1 MRQLSPDK
9 ASFIPERAVA
19 PAPGRPLTRRQ
30 ALRGGAMAAAAL
42 GLQWLCNAAPG
53 ETHPGGRLSG
63 LVRFEDEEVAPAGEL
78 IGSELDGRL
87 FTDLSRVSAG
97 RLATAT
103 REFYIRSAA
112 SRLLPD
118 RAGWKIEIDGPGA
131 PGRAIGIDG
140 LRAAAK
146 PMGMH
151 LMECAGNVAM
161 TRFGLMSVADWAGVP
176 LMDLLDEA
184 KPKAGAGLVEVTGF
198 DQYAEPSRTSIPGAS
213 WIFPIEQLKH
223 AFLAAEMNGQPLN
236 ADHGAPVRLMVPG
249 WYGCA
254 CIKWVNRISFVD
266 EGAEASLQ
274 MKEYAVRTLQEGR
287 PELVR
292 DFQPAI
298 VEAAALPVRVEK
310 WIVGGKVRYR
320 VVGIAWGGSRPIEKL
335 QIRFN
340 PGEEFRPVAG
350 FRQLKTDPW
359 TVWNCDWVP
368 GAPGGYHIR
377 LAIAAPQMRAR
388 RLDMGL
394 YDRTVHISEI

>member
-1 MRQLSPDK
+1 M
-9 ASFIPERAVA
+9 AATAVA
-19 PAPGRPLTRRQ
+19 LGWHRLCSASPVETPG
-30 ALRGGAMAAAAL
+30 
-42 GLQWLCNAAPG
+42 
-53 ETHPGGRLSG
+53 GGRLGG
-63 LVRFEDEEVAPAGEL
+63 LVRFEDEGVAQAGEL

-97 RLATAT
+97 RVVTPTAA
-103 REFYIRSAA
+103 FYIRSAA

-118 RAGWKIEIDGPGA
+118 GAGWKIEIDGLGA
-131 PGRAIGIDG
+131 RGRLLGIAAVRG
-140 LRAAAK
+140 AAK
-146 PMGMH
+146 PMGLH

-176 LMDLLDEA
+176 LMDVLDEA
-184 KPKAGAGLVEVTGF
+184 KPKAGRALVEVTGF
-198 DQYAEPSRTSIPGAS
+198 DQYAEPSRTSIAGAS
-213 WIFPIEQLKH
+213 WVFPIEEVKH
-223 AFLAAEMNGQPLN
+223 AFLATEMNGQPLN

-266 EGAEASLQ
+266 EGAQASSQ

-292 DFQPAI
+292 DFQPAT
-298 VEAAALPVRVEK
+298 VEPAALPVRVEK

-320 VVGIAWGGSRPIEKL
+320 VVGIAWGGTQPIEKL

-340 PGEEFRPVAG
+340 PGEEFREVAR

-359 TVWNCDWVP
+359 TVWNCEWVP
-368 GAPGGYHIR
+368 SAPGDYHIR
-377 LAIAAPQMRAR
+377 LAIAAPAVRAR
-388 RLDMGL
+388 RLEMGL
-394 YDRTVHISEI
+394 YDRTVHVSEI

>member
-1 MRQLSPDK
+1 M
-9 ASFIPERAVA
+9 
-19 PAPGRPLTRRQ
+19 TRRE
-30 ALRGGAMAAAAL
+30 ALRGGAMAAAAVAFGWHRL
-42 GLQWLCNAAPG
+42 WSAAPV
-53 ETHPGGRLSG
+53 ETLAGGRLGG
-63 LVRFEDEEVAPAGEL
+63 LVRFEDEGVAPAGEL

-87 FTDLSRVSAG
+87 FTDLSRVSAE
-97 RLATAT
+97 RLVTAT

-112 SRLLPD
+112 SRVLPAG
-118 RAGWKIEIDGPGA
+118 AGWKVGIEGPGERE
-131 PGRAIGIDG
+131 RAIGITA

-176 LMDLLDEA
+176 LMDVLTRE
-184 KPKAGAGLVEVTGF
+184 GAGLVEVAGF

-213 WIFPIEQLKH
+213 WIFPIEQVKH
-223 AFLAAEMNGQPLN
+223 AFLATEMNGRPLN
-236 ADHGAPVRLMVPG
+236 ADHGAPVRLIVPE

-266 EGAEASLQ
+266 EGAEASSQ

-292 DFQPAI
+292 DFLPAM

-320 VVGIAWGGSRPIEKL
+320 VVGIAWGGTQPIEKL

-340 PGEEFRPVAG
+340 PGEEFREVAG

-359 TVWNCDWVP
+359 TLWNYEWVP
-368 GAPGGYHIR
+368 GAPGDYHIR
-377 LAIAAPQMRAR
+377 MAIAAPAVRAR
-388 RLDMGL
+388 KLEMGL